1 MLLIL
6 TSGVTMGLIVLVS
19 LLYRGQDR
27 RINLLR
33 VTCLGL
39 LVSTLCRE
47 LGVAHDTVVLDLC
60 KRLSLL
66 VAQAAVALLVISFQ
80 SRAYSRRLER
90 NIIIMAISFGIA
102 HIVVA
107 PFLPLYE
114 HGSILHKS
122 DIEIAEAM
130 GQAWSLVLYHML
142 GWIPFGLATTVVA
155 EGSRRIM
162 LQRSQPAS
170 IRIATSC
177 IFIGSL
183 LTSVFILITIL
194 SLTNIPYVGDKNL
207 QKALSI
213 IVVLLFVVG
222 LAIGVFRR
230 LITDQR
236 RRFAIWLAAWAINP
250 LWRAVTTLHP
260 DVRLEVN
267 NHTRHDPMTRLTRM
281 TIETHDALR
290 LIREE
295 DDPALESV
303 YRQHH
308 HDPELSAHLLR
319 HLGGEQVLPPLGRTA
334 QSLSR
339 MPALQLRDDRV
350 LSESVGS
357 LVQIRRAFDAQTTR
371 APQNEDA

>member
-19 LLYRGQDR
+19 LLYHGQDR

-60 KRLSLL
+60 KRISLL
-66 VAQAAVALLVISFQ
+66 VAQVAVALLVISFQ

-107 PFLPLYE
+107 PFLPLNE

-122 DIEIAEAM
+122 EIEIAEAM

-162 LQRSQPAS
+162 LQRTQPTS
-170 IRIATSC
+170 IRIATGC

-183 LTSVFILITIL
+183 LTCVFIVITIL

-267 NHTRHDPMTRLTRM
+267 DRTHHDPMKQLTRM

-295 DDPALESV
+295 DDPALEPV

-308 HDPELSAHLLR
+308 HDPDLSAHLLR
-319 HLGGEQVLPPLGRTA
+319 YLGGERVLPPLGRTA

-339 MPALQLRDDRV
+339 MPALQLRDDRT

-357 LVQIRRAFDAQTTR
+357 LVQIRRAFDAQTTG